1 MGADATGAA
10 RPDELLDV
18 QRALEDRGDH
28 RGVVPGEEAAGPRLH
43 AEVAELLERPAMGRR
58 GLLQAHRML
67 RDQIDRRDAEA
78 PRLDPPDRLDRD
90 PMVALAGGQ
99 KEDELVGREAII
111 ERGHERDGGLPEAGR
126 GVGEQMLALGQTPA
140 GIDEEIRLPVSD
152 PVEGP
157 RHAGGRRTEG
167 RQRFATLHED
177 HETTSP
183 SGAED
188 MKDFPRERAETTPVA
203 IGGTHLRGSAYAAGR
218 GSLLSWPAIASSAGS
233 SPATASAR
241 GAIRS
246 CDRIEPPAAAAG
258 RPSTAGSRPAT
269 RAARRP
275 SRSRMDPE
283 LAKR

>member
-78 PRLDPPDRLDRD
+78 PRLDPSDRLDRD

-99 KEDELVGREAII
+99 KEDELVGGESVV

-126 GVGEQMLALGQTPA
+126 RVREQMLALGQTPA
-140 GIDEEIRLPVSD
+140 GVDEEIRLPVSD

-241 GAIRS
+241 GAILS
-246 CDRIEPPAAAAG
+246 CEWNVPPADAAG
-258 RPSTAGSRPAT
+258 RPSTAGARPA
-269 RAARRP
+269 RHGA
-275 SRSRMDPE
+275 
-283 LAKR
+283 